1 MHFPLINIF
10 LGETF
15 DAEWDST
22 NNVDLLVFFP
32 EPYWFCFNGGYTWT
46 CSTIGSFTVVE
57 FLAQVK
63 RNKPIQKIIF
73 NFCNDIINE
82 PFNSK
87 FLIFVGL
94 V

>member
-1 MHFPLINIF
+1 MYYPLINIF
-10 LGETF
+10 SGETF

-57 FLAQVK
+57 FLAQLRK
-63 RNKPIQKIIF
+63 KPFPKK
-73 NFCNDIINE
+73 FCNDIINE
-82 PFNSK
+82 PFKST
-87 FLIFVGL
+87 FPIFIAL